1 MATFI
6 RVNQNGETIIHCLEN
21 FSKEIVVIG
30 RDPDCDIIVK
40 DPNASGHHGCF
51 FMQNG
56 CWNYQDLNST
66 NGSYING
73 YRVFANQINGR
84 CILSFL
90 PPNMNSYSSVEITTA
105 GDSNYSSSKNDQY
118 SQTYAESKENKSNKK
133 DASKSKSKKK
143 IIISVIAAALIVT
156 AGVILFF
163 VLRGKEDSK
172 LYTADK
178 NIEKAAEKEVRFNL
192 SVRAGNYDEID
203 KYIDSIPKDLYESVI
218 ECMVKGNKGNTSDYM
233 LYDEMTDYLASEI
246 KGEAR
251 EDDYYFGDDPEAYME
266 VRKERE
272 KAYNNAR
279 IYISDE
285 YSIHEYIKD
294 NTDDDY
300 YGENESSSTREYI
313 NLLNQLDEE
322 FDARVID
329 GYYTMRSGNE
339 DYDYSDDFSI
349 VLIKYNG
356 YWTPLTTIVTGIIFA
371 DYSKKADDVTAAGT
385 VLTGVQTA
393 MADEDCYSEI
403 AGISRNVDREV
414 QVLSVKGGNKN
425 TVDIE
430 YAAGPNVEAELRST
444 LASGCPIKY
453 TKNDAKYFNVFV
465 NGEALSVYISPYY
478 NGTDWQIWP
487 DTDPEYR

>member
-1 MATFI
+1 MKIRDILKSDQLTVSFEVFPPKKASSFETVRSATEGIAALHPSFMSVTYGVGGGTSNYTIDIAKNIQEKYQVPMMAHLTCI
-6 RVNQNGETIIHCLEN
+6 SSTR
-21 FSKEIVVIG
+21 EIVRQQIEKIHDAGIENVMALRGDIPADMTDEDRSKWDYQHAVQLIRELKESGYDFCIGGACYPEVHPESSSSLEDIMHLKEKVEAGVDFLTTQMVFDNDLFFHFLYQLRDRGVTVPVIPG
-30 RDPDCDIIVK
+30 IMPIT
-40 DPNASGHHGCF
+40 
-51 FMQNG
+51 
-56 CWNYQDLNST
+56 NST
-66 NGSYING
+66 
-73 YRVFANQINGR
+73 QIYKAIR
-84 CILSFL
+84 
-90 PPNMNSYSSVEITTA
+90 MSSAFIP
-105 GDSNYSSSKNDQY
+105 
-118 SQTYAESKENKSNKK
+118 
-133 DASKSKSKKK
+133 
-143 IIISVIAAALIVT
+143 
-156 AGVILFF
+156 
-163 VLRGKEDSK
+163 R
-172 LYTADK
+172 
-178 NIEKAAEKEVRFNL
+178 RFKT
-192 SVRAGNYDEID
+192 V
-203 KYIDSIPKDLYESVI
+203 
-218 ECMVKGNKGNTSDYM
+218 SD
-233 LYDEMTDYLASEI
+233 
-246 KGEAR
+246 R
-251 EDDYYFGDDPEAYME
+251 FGDDPEAYME
-266 VRKERE
+266 VRKERA

-300 YGENESSSTREYI
+300 YGKNESSSTQGYI

-371 DYSKKADDVTAAGT
+371 DYSRKADDVTAAGT

-403 AGISRNVDREV
+403 AGISWNVDREV